1 MVRGCEGDCSCRIM
15 SYSDTADTDSVS
27 PILSSARASS
37 STVIVMEGADADVD
51 EVVAMADDV

>member
-1 MVRGCEGDCSCRIM
+1 M
-15 SYSDTADTDSVS
+15 SYSDTADTDSVN

-51 EVVAMADDV
+51 EVVAMDV